1 MFAIIIHYHHLD
13 IRGCMFGNCPSCKDS
28 RCRFVNEGLVDHV
41 WSAEAQRLR
50 LQWTC
55 LGPSS
60 GPEDIGQG
68 QAFAG

>member
-1 MFAIIIHYHHLD
+1 MFAIIINYHHLG
-13 IRGCMFGNCPSCKDS
+13 IHGCMFGCCPSCRDL
-28 RCRFVNEGLVDHV
+28 RCRLVNEGLVGHV
-41 WSAEAQRLR
+41 WAAEEQGLH

-68 QAFAG
+68 QAFAR